1 MTVVNRSQLSI
12 HNQCMEDGIMDAV
25 TTLGIESSVKENTP
39 YASSATYTL
48 QGVRCSANAVL
59 ASGIYIREGKKV
71 VIR

>member
-1 MTVVNRSQLSI
+1 
-12 HNQCMEDGIMDAV
+12 MDAV
-25 TTLGIESSVKENTP
+25 TTLSLESSVKENTP